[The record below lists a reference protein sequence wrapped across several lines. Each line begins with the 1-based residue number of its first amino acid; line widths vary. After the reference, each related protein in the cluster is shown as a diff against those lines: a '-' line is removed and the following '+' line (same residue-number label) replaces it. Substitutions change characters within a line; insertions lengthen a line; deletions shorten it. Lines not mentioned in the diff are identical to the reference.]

1 MSFLGALG
9 SWLVGDGPNGRD
21 GRDDHSQGLEE
32 TRLAEAHPGT
42 ASLLGRALGA
52 TVGVVATSVR
62 RSIAANVGDG
72 LLSAEVARIE
82 ADARSGQAASK
93 IDGWLTRVNHE
104 DGHMRYR
111 VDTDDLALNTALPYT
126 TARGCFLFSDA
137 LVLLTLNRTVPDEAL
152 HGALFATLEIN
163 APELLLAL
171 RATVLRIE
179 DMVLRAEAAA
189 AAAKARISGGRPATA
204 ASLSPGGLSAAPAFT
219 SLEDTVF
226 DVVDCDTS
234 AKIDADSAN
243 ANDAGAKAGTQA
255 DISAQSRVLN
265 SRRALFRCRDLFLH
279 YLTLVRVDPLQ
290 DGLSWFRYAGPQK

>member
-104 DGHMRYR
+104 DGHMR
-111 VDTDDLALNTALPYT
+111 
-126 TARGCFLFSDA
+126 FSCRMGT
-137 LVLLTLNRTVPDEAL
+137 LGFVLLSRKYSTVDFMNIRR
-152 HGALFATLEIN
+152 LF
-163 APELLLAL
+163 
-171 RATVLRIE
+171 
-179 DMVLRAEAAA
+179 
-189 AAAKARISGGRPATA
+189 G
-204 ASLSPGGLSAAPAFT
+204 
-219 SLEDTVF
+219 
-226 DVVDCDTS
+226 
-234 AKIDADSAN
+234 
-243 ANDAGAKAGTQA
+243 
-255 DISAQSRVLN
+255 
-265 SRRALFRCRDLFLH
+265 
-279 YLTLVRVDPLQ
+279 Y
-290 DGLSWFRYAGPQK
+290 